1 MKGNIIENIEAK
13 MHMSEKKI
21 GSESAIENGR
31 ERKERER
38 EYKGEIVKKIVEER

>member
-31 ERKERER
+31 ERNKERER
-38 EYKGEIVKKIVEER
+38 ERERERV

>member
-1 MKGNIIENIEAK
+1 MKSNIIPDIEAK

-31 ERKERER
+31 ERKKRER

>member
-31 ERKERER
+31 ERKKRERER
-38 EYKGEIVKKIVEER
+38 RERV

>member
-21 GSESAIENGR
+21 GSESAIENEMR
-31 ERKERER
+31 EKRERER
-38 EYKGEIVKKIVEER
+38 ERERERV

>member
-31 ERKERER
+31 GRER
-38 EYKGEIVKKIVEER
+38 RESKRERS